1 MKKGYVYIVA
11 NFTRSTLY
19 TGVTS
24 NLPTRIRQHRDGKGS
39 KFTSKYNARYLMY
52 FEEHENIEDAIHRET
67 QIKNWRRQW
76 KFDLINSIN
85 PDMKDLWEE
94 LA

>member
-1 MKKGYVYIVA
+1 MKKGYVYIVS

-24 NLPTRIRQHRDGKGS
+24 DLPARIRQHRDGVGS
-39 KFTSKYNARYLMY
+39 KFASKYNARCLMY

-76 KFDLINSIN
+76 KIDLIKSIN

-94 LA
+94 LG